1 MNSTVPLDGTAQT
14 KMLKNKII
22 FYSFSLFLYD
32 FLSSLSFF
40 ITFFLL
46 SFPFF
51 FFLSPPLPSTSVTL
65 SSFFFFFFIL
75 QNLHLFF
82 FSFSCHSLRTSLPL
96 FFFLHLDHCHWDRP
110 SSWSSVSPMR
120 STSGDRMF
128 LFICLFFFQLW
139 IPCDYGWWWWWVW
152 AIFFFWVVDF
162 VWLWV
167 VVELGQFHM
176 IWVV

>member
-65 SSFFFFFFIL
+65 SSFFFL
-75 QNLHLFF
+75 LLYSLESSSLFF
-82 FSFSCHSLRTSLPL
+82 FFLFPVTFFAPLSLSLSLTFLFSPPRLLPL
-96 FFFLHLDHCHWDRP
+96 
-110 SSWSSVSPMR
+110 R
-120 STSGDRMF
+120 SA
-128 LFICLFFFQLW
+128 
-139 IPCDYGWWWWWVW
+139 V
-152 AIFFFWVVDF
+152 A
-162 VWLWV
+162 
-167 VVELGQFHM
+167 VEFNLTDE
-176 IWVV
+176 VN

>member
-1 MNSTVPLDGTAQT
+1 MNSTIPLDGTEQT

-40 ITFFLL
+40 VTFFLL

-65 SSFFFFFFIL
+65 SSFFFL
-75 QNLHLFF
+75 LLYSLESSSLFF
-82 FSFSCHSLRTSLPL
+82 FSFSCHFLCTSLSL
-96 FFFLHLDHCHWDRP
+96 SLSILFFLHLDRCHWDRP
-110 SSWSSVSPMR
+110 SPWSSVSPMR

-128 LFICLFFFQLW
+128 LFFFF
-139 IPCDYGWWWWWVW
+139 
-152 AIFFFWVVDF
+152 FTVVDSM
-162 VWLWV
+162 WLWV
-167 VVELGQFHM
+167 VVELGCTYGCGWWWQAVLVYGGGFG
-176 IWVV
+176 